1 MNRVVI
7 GVALLAALLAASL
20 FSAWQMGNI
29 QQPIADWMEEAS
41 RQSLRGET
49 DAAAETAARAEAA
62 WHSSRVFTAAL
73 ADHQPME
80 DIEGLFARLRA
91 YETEDKSEYA
101 ALCAE
106 IARRIRAVAEAQ
118 ELSLGSFF

>member
-7 GVALLAALLAASL
+7 GVALLAALLAAAL

-29 QQPIADWMEEAS
+29 QEPIADRMEEAS
-41 RQSLRGET
+41 LQSLRGET

-91 YETEDKSEYA
+91 YESEDRSEYA

-106 IARRIRAVAEAQ
+106 IARRISAVAEAQ

>member
-29 QQPIADWMEEAS
+29 QQPIADRMEEAS
-41 RQSLRGET
+41 LQSLRGESA
-49 DAAAETAARAEAA
+49 AAAETAARAESA
-62 WHSSRVFTAAL
+62 WHRSRVFTAAL

-80 DIEGLFARLRA
+80 DIEGLFARLHA
-91 YETEDKSEYA
+91 YETEDRSEYA

>member
-1 MNRVVI
+1 MSRFRI
-7 GVALLAALLAASL
+7 GAGLLAVLLGVSLWAQSQMKAIQAPIAGQITQAEALAAGGS
-20 FSAWQMGNI
+20 WPQ
-29 QQPIADWMEEAS
+29 
-41 RQSLRGET
+41 
-49 DAAAETAARAEAA
+49 AAAAVTQARED
-62 WHSSRVFTAAL
+62 WEESRTFVAAL

-80 DIEGLFARLRA
+80 DIEGLFARLHA
-91 YETEDKSEYA
+91 YETEDRSEYA

>member
-29 QQPIADWMEEAS
+29 QQPIADRMEEAS
-41 RQSLRGET
+41 RQSLRGESA
-49 DAAAETAARAEAA
+49 AAAETAARAESA

-80 DIEGLFARLRA
+80 DIEGLFARLHA
-91 YETEDKSEYA
+91 YETEDRSEYA

>member
-29 QQPIADWMEEAS
+29 QRPIADRMEEAS
-41 RQSLRGET
+41 LQSLRGES
-49 DAAAETAARAEAA
+49 AAAETAARAESA
-62 WHSSRVFTAAL
+62 WHRSRVFTAAL

-80 DIEGLFARLRA
+80 DIEGLFARLHA
-91 YETEDKSEYA
+91 YETEDRSEYA

-118 ELSLGSFF
+118 ALNLGSFF

>member
-29 QQPIADWMEEAS
+29 QQPIADRMEEAS
-41 RQSLRGET
+41 LQSLRGES
-49 DAAAETAARAEAA
+49 AAAETAARAEAA

-80 DIEGLFARLRA
+80 DIEGLFARLHA
-91 YETEDKSEYA
+91 YETEDRSEYA

-118 ELSLGSFF
+118 ALNLGSFF

>member
-7 GVALLAALLAASL
+7 GVVLLAALLAAAL

-29 QQPIADWMEEAS
+29 QQPIADRMEEAS
-41 RQSLRGET
+41 RQSLRGES
-49 DAAAETAARAEAA
+49 AAAETAARAEAA

-80 DIEGLFARLRA
+80 DIEGLFARLHA
-91 YETEDKSEYA
+91 YETEDRSEYA

>member
-1 MNRVVI
+1 MSRFRIGAGLLVLLLVVCVWSQLRMSQI
-7 GVALLAALLAASL
+7 QKPIAAEVALAEDYAVRE
-20 FSAWQMGNI
+20 
-29 QQPIADWMEEAS
+29 DWP
-41 RQSLRGET
+41 
-49 DAAAETAARAEAA
+49 AAAAAVSEAKAA
-62 WHSSRVFTAAL
+62 WEENHTFVASL

-80 DIEGLFARLRA
+80 DIEGLFARLHA
-91 YETEDKSEYA
+91 YETEDRSEYA

>member
-7 GVALLAALLAASL
+7 GVVLLAALLAASL

-29 QQPIADWMEEAS
+29 QEPIADRMEEAS
-41 RQSLRGET
+41 LQSLRGET

-91 YETEDKSEYA
+91 YESEDRSEYA

>member
-1 MNRVVI
+1 
-7 GVALLAALLAASL
+7 
-20 FSAWQMGNI
+20 
-29 QQPIADWMEEAS
+29 
-41 RQSLRGET
+41 
-49 DAAAETAARAEAA
+49 
-62 WHSSRVFTAAL
+62 
-73 ADHQPME
+73 ME

-118 ELSLGSFF
+118 ALNLGSFF

>member
-29 QQPIADWMEEAS
+29 QQPIADRMEEAS
-41 RQSLRGET
+41 RQSLRGES
-49 DAAAETAARAEAA
+49 AAAETAARAEAA

-80 DIEGLFARLRA
+80 DIEGLFARLHA

>member
-29 QQPIADWMEEAS
+29 QQPIADRMEEAS
-41 RQSLRGET
+41 RQSLRGES
-49 DAAAETAARAEAA
+49 AAAETAARAEAA

-80 DIEGLFARLRA
+80 DIEGLFARLHA
-91 YETEDKSEYA
+91 YETEDRSEYA

>member
-29 QQPIADWMEEAS
+29 QQPIADRMEEAS
-41 RQSLRGET
+41 LQSLRGET

-91 YETEDKSEYA
+91 YESEDKSEYA

>member
-29 QQPIADWMEEAS
+29 QQPIADRMEEAS
-41 RQSLRGET
+41 RQSLRGES
-49 DAAAETAARAEAA
+49 AAAETAARAEAA

-80 DIEGLFARLRA
+80 DIEGLFARLHA

-118 ELSLGSFF
+118 ALNLGSFF